1 MQGTV
6 PQWAALSAA
15 RTRRRALAKRP
26 SASAGVIPRASATSC
41 NGTPWTSCM
50 SRTSRSRGAGQPTN
64 SSSSATS
71 SRFPRAIDGAAE
83 DLRILRIFQLMRLPK
98 VVVVFIERV
107 GLYLLGEQLGRH
119 PAALV
124 FARSQR
130 FCCAEDQGQREGF
143 DAERRGQTPA
153 LAPHAL

>member
-15 RTRRRALAKRP
+15 RTRRRALAKRA
-26 SASAGVIPRASATSC
+26 SASAGVIPRALVEKEHFAR
-41 NGTPWTSCM
+41 G
-50 SRTSRSRGAGQPTN
+50 RSEPADKAVFLRVV
-64 SSSSATS
+64 
-71 SRFPRAIDGAAE
+71 FPRAIDGAAE

-98 VVVVFIERV
+98 VVVVLIERV
-107 GLYLLGEQLGRH
+107 GLYLLGEQLGRR

-130 FCCAEDQGQREGF
+130 FCCAEDRGQREGF